1 MNSPMTSRTHPRA
14 VETPAVIRPLVG
26 EFADGALEQAF
37 RESTLAYVAA
47 QQRFSLVVWAVLM
60 LVGIGLDYLF
70 FGSVLQFWVLA
81 SYHVVIGSLLF
92 AGSVAVKRTPTLA
105 LTGRMLMWLGLL
117 CYPFFFCWTIWRADI
132 LPISIALIMLLQVAL
147 FLFLPWRV
155 KVALPVALFGAVG
168 TSLSVWAI
176 SSNWGN
182 NLLTAFLVVVPAV
195 VGYVF
200 ALRLQKTERQ
210 EFWLRRQWQDAN
222 SELQGEIARR
232 IALQTE
238 LEHQAATDLL
248 TGLPNRRACV
258 TRLTAELA
266 RVQRSGEALSL
277 SLFDLDHFKQ
287 VNDRYGHAVGD
298 AVLRSVGQLCAHSFR
313 GEDMAARIGGEE
325 FLVLLPGSTAE
336 QAQAVMGRFVSALAG
351 LEIDIGTQTLRVTAT
366 AGVVQQAGESLDA
379 LMAHVD
385 AVMYAGKQAGRNRV
399 VVATPAVGAIGT
411 DDATQIR
418 STV

>member
-1 MNSPMTSRTHPRA
+1 MTSRPHSHA
-14 VETPAVIRPLVG
+14 VETTAVIRPLVG
-26 EFADGALEQAF
+26 EFADGVWEQAF
-37 RESTLAYVAA
+37 RESTLAYVAP
-47 QQRFSLVVWAVLM
+47 QQRISLVVWAVLE
-60 LVGIGLDYLF
+60 LVVAVIDYFF
-70 FGSVLQFWVLA
+70 FGPVLQFWVLA
-81 SYHVVIGSLLF
+81 FYRVAIGSLLL
-92 AGSVAVKRTPTLA
+92 AGSVALKRTPTLA

-117 CYPFFFCWTIWRADI
+117 FYPLIFLWLVWRVDV
-132 LPISIALIMLLQVAL
+132 LPITIAMIMLMQLVL

-168 TSLSVWAI
+168 TALSVWAI

-182 NLLTAFLVVVPAV
+182 NLLTAFLVVLPAV

-222 SELQGEIARR
+222 SELQAEIARR

-238 LEHQAATDLL
+238 LEHQATTDLL
-248 TGLPNRRACV
+248 TGLPNRRAFV
-258 TRLTAELA
+258 ARLTAELA

-287 VNDRYGHAVGD
+287 VNDRYGHAAGD

-313 GEDMAARIGGEE
+313 GADMAARVGGEE

-336 QAQAVMGRFVSALAG
+336 QAQAIMARFISALAG
-351 LEIDIGTQTLRVTAT
+351 LEIDIGTQTLHVTAT

-379 LMAHVD
+379 LMARVD
-385 AVMYAGKQAGRNRV
+385 AVMYTGKQAGRNRV
-399 VVATPAVGAIGT
+399 VVAIPATEAITTGAEV
-411 DDATQIR
+411 DDA
-418 STV
+418 